1 MNKKIKYKKIAEDK
15 FEQISETEE
24 VVGIIKLKQIKETKD
39 YYFNKYKEMEDLY
52 KILLKLKADK

>member
-1 MNKKIKYKKIAEDK
+1 MKKITYKKIKPGV
-15 FEQISETEE
+15 FEEISETEE

>member
-39 YYFNKYKEMEDLY
+39 YYFNKHKEMEDLY
-52 KILLKLKADK
+52 KHLKELKAVK